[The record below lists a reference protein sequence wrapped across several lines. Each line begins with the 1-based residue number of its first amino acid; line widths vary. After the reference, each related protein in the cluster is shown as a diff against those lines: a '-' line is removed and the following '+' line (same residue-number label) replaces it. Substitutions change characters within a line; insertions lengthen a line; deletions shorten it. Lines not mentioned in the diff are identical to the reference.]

1 MLSFSNQSYASE
13 AGLLFDPRLEVN
25 AVGEM
30 GPQTVSMNFILL
42 LEFRLPKLNF
52 NNIRF
57 YRVPVKT

>member
-1 MLSFSNQSYASE
+1 MLLRPD
-13 AGLLFDPRLEVN
+13 LLFDPRLEVN
-25 AVGEM
+25 AVREM
-30 GPQTVSMNFILL
+30 GPQTVSMNLILL